1 VKPAWS
7 SEFSPE
13 ALVYPDQVAVLDQLT
28 PDWAW
33 GDATGRGV
41 RVAVVDSGI
50 EADHPALGG
59 MVRGHVAVIEQQGE
73 ISYDDSP
80 HDDAFGHG
88 TACAGIIHKIAP
100 EAELYSVRV
109 LGATLSGTGGMFA
122 AGLRWAIEHE
132 MDVLNLSL
140 GTTKR
145 DFYAIL
151 HELADAAY
159 FKGAV
164 LVTAANNFP
173 QPSFPSMYASVI
185 SVACN
190 DEKDPFT
197 FFYNPAPPVDFG
209 APGIDIE
216 VPWRGGGSISTT
228 GNSFAAPHISGIVAR
243 ILSKHP
249 GLTPFQVKTVLRATA
264 WNVRNRRPEPVA
276 SSDGPAAALG
286 D

>member
-1 VKPAWS
+1 
-7 SEFSPE
+7 
-13 ALVYPDQVAVLDQLT
+13 
-28 PDWAW
+28 
-33 GDATGRGV
+33 
-41 RVAVVDSGI
+41 
-50 EADHPALGG
+50 
-59 MVRGHVAVIEQQGE
+59 
-73 ISYDDSP
+73 
-80 HDDAFGHG
+80 
-88 TACAGIIHKIAP
+88 
-100 EAELYSVRV
+100 
-109 LGATLSGTGGMFA
+109 MFA

-145 DFYAIL
+145 DFYAVL

-190 DEKDPFT
+190 DEKDPFV
-197 FFYNPAPPVDFG
+197 FYYNPAPPVDFG

-216 VPWRGGGSISTT
+216 VPWRGGSSISTT
-228 GNSFAAPHISGIVAR
+228 GNSFAAPHITGIVAR

-264 WNVRNRRPEPVA
+264 WNVRNHGPQPVA
-276 SSDGPAAALG
+276 SSDGPAAS
-286 D
+286 